1 VHGDVGRLQ
10 PRGEGGRRRHR
21 GHALVCVESRLVA
34 LAPFP
39 AGSRD
44 LLGPV
49 GRGVITK
56 EHVQAELGELLA
68 GVETDIDV

>member
-1 VHGDVGRLQ
+1 M
-10 PRGEGGRRRHR
+10 
-21 GHALVCVESRLVA
+21 ESRLVA